1 VRECGPGPSGVTSV
15 SIVTTGTSRR
25 GRGPTTIPHR
35 RLVSWLVVLVPLVIV
50 VVGAW
55 SYRWVQE
62 DAFINFRIIGNLL
75 AGHGPVYNV
84 GERVEV
90 YSDPL
95 WVFSVAGLHEVLP
108 FLSIEWL
115 SVLLGL
121 TGTAGGVVLSGRA
134 VQQLSSTRSDALVLP
149 LGLVVFSVVAGV
161 WEFATSGLEM
171 GMVFL
176 WVGLSF
182 WLLVRTEQRRD
193 SAVRCAF
200 FVGLGTLIRPE
211 LVLMSVVY
219 LAALAAVVSS
229 RSWRGPTSIGHRYMW
244 PLIAAVLLPALY
256 ELGRMAYFA
265 MAVSNTALAKAAGSS
280 WWTQGF
286 TYLWNFVAPYTLWL
300 PLALVVPITVPRLWR
315 WWRAR
320 DRIGVIVAVAPVA
333 AAVADM
339 VYVVRLG
346 GDYQHARLLLP
357 AFLSLCAPLYI
368 EVRQLRSLAVI
379 PIAGIAVW
387 SVLCGGWLRY
397 STGGPLRSDHGI
409 TDERSVWIYATKS
422 AHPINAAD
430 YHSHLGAYYQRLA
443 AAAGAEGRQVMVPA
457 TGLVTT
463 VRNGLAGARPARSPL
478 PFALAVNVGAIGV
491 TGYLSG
497 PDTYIFDEYSLANPI
512 GAHFTIHRRG
522 RPGQEKYI
530 GPTWMF
536 ARFGLPTDQL
546 PLGVSAGSV
555 ATARHVL
562 SCAPLGSYLHA
573 ITAPLGLSQALSNIS
588 HSLTYTTMEF
598 DSNPKVAEHQLCR

>member
-1 VRECGPGPSGVTSV
+1 VILAP
-15 SIVTTGTSRR
+15 
-25 GRGPTTIPHR
+25 
-35 RLVSWLVVLVPLVIV
+35 LLVVVA
-50 VVGAW
+50 GAW

-62 DAFINFRIIGNLL
+62 DAFINFRIIGNLV
-75 AGHGPVYNV
+75 AGHGPVFNV

-95 WVFSVAGLHEVLP
+95 WLFSVAGLHEVLP

-134 VQQLSSTRSDALVLP
+134 VQRLGATRSD
-149 LGLVVFSVVAGV
+149 GLVVPIGLVIFSVVAGV

-171 GMVFL
+171 GLVFL

-182 WLLVRTEQRRD
+182 WLLVRTEERRD
-193 SAVRCAF
+193 SAVLCAF
-200 FVGLGTLIRPE
+200 VVGLGTLIRPE

-219 LAALAAVVSS
+219 LVALGVVVSS
-229 RSWRGPTSIGHRYMW
+229 HSWRGPTSLWRRYGL
-244 PLIAAVLLPALY
+244 PLVAAVLLPVLY

-265 MAVSNTALAKAAGSS
+265 MVVSNTALAKAAGSS

-300 PLALVVPITVPRLWR
+300 PLALVVPVTVPRLWR
-315 WWRAR
+315 WWRAH
-320 DRIGVIVAVAPVA
+320 DRVAVIVAVTPVA
-333 AAVADM
+333 AAVVDI
-339 VYVVRLG
+339 VYVVRVG

-357 AFLSLCAPLYI
+357 AFLSLCVPLYI

-379 PIAGIAVW
+379 PIAGIAAW

-397 STGGPLRSDHGI
+397 STGGGFHSDHGI
-409 TDERSVWIYATKS
+409 TDERNVWIDATKS

-430 YHSHLGAYYQRLA
+430 YHSQLGTYYRKLA
-443 AAAGAEGRQVMVPA
+443 AKADGRQGVLPA

-463 VRNGLAGARPARSPL
+463 LPDGLIGAQPASSSL
-478 PFALAVNVGAIGV
+478 PFTLAVNVGAIGV

-497 PDTYIFDEYSLANPI
+497 PQVYIFDEYSLANPI
-512 GAHFTIHRRG
+512 GAHFIIHQRG

-530 GPTWMF
+530 GPTWML
-536 ARFGLPTDQL
+536 ARFGLPTDRL
-546 PLGVSAGSV
+546 PVGMSAHSI

-562 SCAPLGSYLHA
+562 TCAPLSSYLHA
-573 ITAPLGLSQALSNIS
+573 ITAPLGWSQALSDIS
-588 HSLTYTTMEF
+588 HSLTYTRMGF
-598 DSNPKVAEHQLCR
+598 DSNPRVADQEFCH